1 LGDKMTGNKFHK
13 DKLFAKVSHTA
24 TSGVVGDAEYEVLG
38 EIKLSVATDFT
49 TSGTLT
55 VQGRIK
61 HSSSWQTIGTLT
73 SGGDFDTFDIDAYD
87 FIRFNFTVTAGS
99 TGEIAASGF
108 FKAAASGG
116 ATNTFATIQTDAGT
130 NPVADSATDTLTLT
144 SSDSFIT
151 ITGNSTTDTVDLT
164 MPSQI
169 LLNSGSQAAPSL
181 SFTGDVDTGIYSS
194 GSNQFRLV
202 AGNTSIARISTS
214 SFTQYKPSYQANGT
228 VSLPSFSFTGMTNGG
243 IYRDSGS
250 NELRMSIEAD
260 DKMTWAET
268 KVSVFEPLQLSQ
280 YTTAGLPTASSFEG
294 CIVYDTDTNTI
305 KWSNGTSWA
314 TI

>member
-1 LGDKMTGNKFHK
+1 MTGNKFHK
-13 DKLFAKVSHTA
+13 DKLFAKISHTA

-144 SSDSFIT
+144 SSDSSVT
-151 ITGNSTTDTVDLT
+151 ITGNSTTDTVDVTL
-164 MPSQI
+164 PSV
-169 LLNSGSQAAPSL
+169 LNVGDGAVGTPSF
-181 SFTGDVDTGIYSS
+181 SFASDPDTGVYKY
-194 GSNQFRLV
+194 GNNQLGMS
-202 AGNTSIARISTS
+202 AGGTAIARFSTS
-214 SFTQYKPSYQANGT
+214 QMTLYKPAYATNGT
-228 VSLPSFSFTGMTNGG
+228 VALPSFSFQGMTNGG